1 MAQPPSAVKIARHSR
16 GRLCYT
22 ICAAYD
28 ETTDR
33 PSADTASI
41 SPAEAQTEKGLVAY
55 WSFDEGQGQTVR
67 DASGLNHHG
76 RIQGGTKWVE
86 GRHGAA
92 LWFNGS
98 DGLVE
103 LADPEGLNLA
113 GDATFMAW
121 VQTSSDD
128 ARDRL
133 IFGDTAGLAVNRNFS
148 IELDRRRLLVGHGN
162 GIQYES
168 FSPSFKFDGTWQHL
182 AVIFEQPRYY
192 FYLNGALREVGE
204 LAAPVS
210 RTRGG
215 GRSIGGWWAGH
226 FKGAIDEVRLYNR
239 ALSEREIVAH
249 AAPSSP
255 PAEQTPRIPSSL
267 A

>member
-1 MAQPPSAVKIARHSR
+1 MKRLIALLLTLLLSA
-16 GRLCYT
+16 
-22 ICAAYD
+22 
-28 ETTDR
+28 
-33 PSADTASI
+33 
-41 SPAEAQTEKGLVAY
+41 PAEAQTEKGLVAY

-76 RIQGGTKWVE
+76 RIQGGTKWGA

-133 IFGDTAGLAVNRNFS
+133 IFGDTAGLAVNRNLS
-148 IELDRRRLLVGHGN
+148 IELDRGALLVGHGN

-215 GRSIGGWWAGH
+215 GRSIGGW
-226 FKGAIDEVRLYNR
+226 
-239 ALSEREIVAH
+239 
-249 AAPSSP
+249 
-255 PAEQTPRIPSSL
+255 
-267 A
+267 